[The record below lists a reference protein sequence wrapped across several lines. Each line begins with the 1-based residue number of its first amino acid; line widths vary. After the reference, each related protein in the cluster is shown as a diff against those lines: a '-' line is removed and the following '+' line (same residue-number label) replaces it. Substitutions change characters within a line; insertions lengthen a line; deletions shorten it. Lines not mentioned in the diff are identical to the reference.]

1 MAEPHRVPAAAATA
15 ASIPRRSGELI
26 QYEHGRV
33 CLDAG
38 CATRLSTYNASMFCW
53 LHQGRVPASG
63 RVLRP

>member
-1 MAEPHRVPAAAATA
+1 MAEPHRIPAAAATA
-15 ASIPRRSGELI
+15 ASLPRRSGELT

-33 CLDAG
+33 CLDPA

-53 LHQGRVPASG
+53 LHQGRVPAPG